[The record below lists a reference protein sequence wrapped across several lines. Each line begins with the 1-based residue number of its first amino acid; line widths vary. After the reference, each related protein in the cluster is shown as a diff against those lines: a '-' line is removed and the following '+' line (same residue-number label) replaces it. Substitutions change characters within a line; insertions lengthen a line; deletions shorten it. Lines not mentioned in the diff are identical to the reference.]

1 MSAPRTNWPKA
12 TTNRDLADV
21 HLVQGVLAGIGD
33 QPDQSVA
40 LELDEERRWWRLTDT
55 TTDRELVDAAAQ
67 PSDVIFRSGKTINW
81 RGRMITLNADQDTA
95 LESLMGATSRVRWA
109 LESHQP
115 HSDQPPSERATDLND
130 SSARSASAGTGK
142 QTAKRVESVAQS
154 SKLPCGSS
162 WRCAFS
168 AV

>member
-1 MSAPRTNWPKA
+1 
-12 TTNRDLADV
+12 
-21 HLVQGVLAGIGD
+21 
-33 QPDQSVA
+33 

-142 QTAKRVESVAQS
+142 QTAKRVESVAQFVETAMWVILALCILGGLILALQKDS
-154 SKLPCGSS
+154 
-162 WRCAFS
+162 
-168 AV
+168 V